1 MIDPDRPSAK
11 ETDAAFPRP
20 GQATRGDR
28 ILLLVLLAVL
38 AIASSLSPIRNYDYW
53 WHLKT
58 GALIVEKGEVP
69 RADPFSFTAAGVPWV
84 DHEWLF
90 QVAALLGHRA
100 LGPAALVLVKVI
112 CVLLLSLLMAD
123 HARREGHQGAGT
135 AILTA
140 AALVGASFR
149 IDVRPELVSLLGLP
163 IVVWLALRARDR
175 GRHRLLFFV
184 PVVVGLWS
192 NLHPGAI
199 LAPAVLALGGAAT
212 FLDERFAARSPGA
225 GIPAAGRARFA
236 PRLAL
241 TAGAAALAV
250 AANPYGFRIYEVPVR
265 LSRLLASLPS
275 PNLEWARPRPVDFPL
290 FFAAAAASAIIL
302 VVFRRRLDPIATPAL
317 VLAGCLAAA
326 HLRNI
331 GLFFYLLPFGLAR
344 PARALSAGLASGAP
358 GRWLGS
364 LRRPAESPQAGRP
377 PMARVR
383 PGFVAAAV
391 VLVAAVPLLAVL
403 PPGVVWGIG
412 IAPDNEPARAADF
425 LAREKIGR
433 RLYNDVR
440 FGGYLI
446 WRRFPEHPVFVDGR
460 NEVYPRLLT
469 DIFASLGDSRAWQ
482 AFLKRHDIDAAFVRY
497 SQVLERVV
505 RKGTDGL
512 PDAVLERSFSANHF
526 PREDWALVYWD
537 DDAMIFARRSRE
549 HEGVI
554 ARHEYRAI
562 HPEDWRYLVA
572 GVAAGHL
579 QAGPILEEL
588 RRKLRDDPGC
598 ARARALLATF
608 RRLAERM
615 ESRAGASHPGGV
627 TGNVTGRPPS

>member
-1 MIDPDRPSAK
+1 MIDPHRPSAK
-11 ETDAAFPRP
+11 ETVPASPRA
-20 GQATRGDR
+20 GQPTRGDR
-28 ILLLVLLAVL
+28 VLLLLLMAIL
-38 AIASSLSPIRNYDYW
+38 AIASSMSPIRNYDYW

-90 QVAALLGHRA
+90 QVAAHLGHRA

-123 HARREGHQGAGT
+123 HTRREGHHGAGT
-135 AILTA
+135 AILMA
-140 AALVGASFR
+140 VALVGASFR
-149 IDVRPELVSLLGLP
+149 IDVRPELFSLLGLP

-175 GRHRLLFFV
+175 GRHRLLLLV
-184 PVVVGLWS
+184 PAVVGLWS

-199 LAPAVLALGGAAT
+199 LAPAVLALGSAAT

-225 GIPAAGRARFA
+225 VNVAAGRARFA

-241 TAGAAALAV
+241 TAAAAALAA
-250 AANPYGFRIYEVPVR
+250 AANPCGFRIYEVPVH
-265 LSRLLASLPS
+265 LSRLLAALPS
-275 PNLEWARPRPVDFPL
+275 PNLEWARPSPFDFPL

-302 VVFRRRLDPIATPAL
+302 IVFRRSLDPIATPAL
-317 VLAGCLAAA
+317 VLTGCLAAA

-331 GLFFYLLPFGLAR
+331 GLFFFLLPFGLAR
-344 PARALSAGLASGAP
+344 PARALSVGLASGVP

-364 LRRPAESPQAGRP
+364 PRRPAESPEAASPSR
-377 PMARVR
+377 ARVR

-403 PPGVVWGIG
+403 PPSVVWGIG
-412 IAPDNEPARAADF
+412 IAPDNEPERAADF
-425 LAREKIGR
+425 LAREEVGR

-446 WRRFPEHPVFVDGR
+446 WRRFPEHPVFIDGR
-460 NEVYPRLLT
+460 NEVYPRLLG

-482 AFLKRHDIDAAFVRY
+482 AFLGRHDIDAAFVRY
-497 SQVLERVV
+497 SAALESVV

-512 PDAVLERSFSANHF
+512 PDVFLQRSFSANHF

-549 HEGVI
+549 YEGVI
-554 ARHEYRAI
+554 ARLEYRAI
-562 HPEDWRYLVA
+562 HPEDWRYQLA
-572 GVAAGHL
+572 GVAAGQL

-588 RRKLRDDPGC
+588 RRKLRDDPEC

-608 RRLAERM
+608 RRLADAVEN
-615 ESRAGASHPGGV
+615 SAGASYPGGV
-627 TGNVTGRPPS
+627 TGSVTGRPPS